1 MLTLN
6 TKQKEFVDAAKKMY
20 NKSTLSN
27 NELKKVAKSLKVGFP
42 QWLNR
47 NPELRVGR
55 GKYKLPLDGLPVVET
70 STQKTTSNNSEVLSD
85 TKSETKAVDNTTTKE
100 AAYVISSLSGD
111 TVSYTHLTL
120 PTSG

>member
-55 GKYKLPLDGLPVVET
+55 GKYKLL
-70 STQKTTSNNSEVLSD
+70 
-85 TKSETKAVDNTTTKE
+85 
-100 AAYVISSLSGD
+100 
-111 TVSYTHLTL
+111 
-120 PTSG
+120 

>member
-85 TKSETKAVDNTTTKE
+85 TKSETKAVENTTTKE
-100 AAYVISSLSGD
+100 ASRICD
-111 TVSYTHLTL
+111 FFFKW
-120 PTSG
+120 

>member
-27 NELKKVAKSLKVGFP
+27 NELKKVAKSLKVGFKP

-55 GKYKLPLDGLPVVET
+55 GKYKLPLDLIL
-70 STQKTTSNNSEVLSD
+70 SLKLLLKKQLLIIQKFYQIQNL
-85 TKSETKAVDNTTTKE
+85 KLRQLRIQLLKKP
-100 AAYVISSLSGD
+100 
-111 TVSYTHLTL
+111 HM
-120 PTSG
+120 

>member
-27 NELKKVAKSLKVGFP
+27 NELKKVAKSLKVGFT

-55 GKYKLPLDGLPVVET
+55 GKYKLPLDHYL
-70 STQKTTSNNSEVLSD
+70 SLKLLLKKQLLIIQKFYQIQNLKPRQLRIQLLKKCICD
-85 TKSETKAVDNTTTKE
+85 FFFKW
-100 AAYVISSLSGD
+100 
-111 TVSYTHLTL
+111 
-120 PTSG
+120 